1 MGGHHASRRT
11 VGDPAAPAPGLAMS
25 DADGGN
31 TARLTVD
38 ACGLNCPLPLL
49 KLKRAAATHPGAVE
63 LALLT
68 TDEDSVADVGKFA
81 RQAGYQ
87 LSVAREAGGVIICR
101 LTRA

>member
-1 MGGHHASRRT
+1 MGRRRT
-11 VGDPAAPAPGLAMS
+11 VGDPAAPPPGLAMS
-25 DADGGN
+25 DAAVGDS
-31 TARLTVD
+31 APLTVD

-49 KLKRAAATHPGAVE
+49 KLKRAAATHPAAVE

-68 TDEDSVADVGKFA
+68 TDEDSVVDVGKFA

-87 LSVAREAGGVIICR
+87 LSVARDAGGVITCR